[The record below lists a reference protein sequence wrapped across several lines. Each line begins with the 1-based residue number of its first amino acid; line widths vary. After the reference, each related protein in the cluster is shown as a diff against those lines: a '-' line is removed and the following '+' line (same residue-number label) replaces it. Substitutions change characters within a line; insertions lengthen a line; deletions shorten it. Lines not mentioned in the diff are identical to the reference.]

1 VNGTLISTQPACT
14 THPLPTSHTPELP
27 YAMTTAFVTGCTG
40 LLGSNLTRLLLAS
53 GYAVRGLARDPAKA
67 ERMFVDLDVEA
78 RERFTVIE
86 GDLLDLDAWADAL
99 HGVETLFH
107 TAAYFRES
115 FTLGEHRDTL
125 WAVNVDGTRA
135 LLEAVDAAGVA
146 RAVHTSSGGVLPH
159 AGPGRPLDETD
170 EIPPDYD
177 WTGND
182 YFESKHAC
190 DRAIQ
195 DFLATH
201 RMPVAFVLPGWMFGP
216 GDEGPTS
223 AGQLVLDLL
232 DRKLPAVPDV
242 AACVADVR
250 DVALAHLRTAE
261 VLADDP
267 DRWRGERFLAAG
279 PYTSF
284 RTIVDTVEEVAGV
297 PAPRWTVPI
306 GLMKVVALG
315 QEWWGRL
322 TGTDPLLTRHGV
334 QTLAVNSPL
343 DSSKAKDVL
352 GVRFRP
358 LAQTLRDTIR
368 YYHHRAPLTHE
379 PASVT
384 A

>member
-1 VNGTLISTQPACT
+1 
-14 THPLPTSHTPELP
+14 
-27 YAMTTAFVTGCTG
+27 MTTAFVTGCTG
-40 LLGSNLTRLLLAS
+40 LLGSNLTRLLLAN
-53 GYAVRGLARDPAKA
+53 GYAVRGLARNPAKA
-67 ERMFVDLDVEA
+67 ERMFVDLDAET

-99 HGVETLFH
+99 HGVDTLFH

-115 FTLGEHRDTL
+115 FTLGEHREKL
-125 WAVNVDGTRA
+125 WAVNVDGTRS
-135 LLEAVDAAGVA
+135 LFEAADAAGVT
-146 RAVHTSSGGVLPH
+146 RTVHTSSSGVLPH
-159 AGPGRPLDETD
+159 AGPGRTLDESD
-170 EIPPDYD
+170 ETPPDYD

-201 RMPVAFVLPGWMFGP
+201 QMPVAFVLPGWMFGP
-216 GDEGPTS
+216 GDDGPTS

-232 DRKLPAVPDV
+232 DQKLPAVPDV
-242 AACVADVR
+242 SLCVADVR

-261 VLADDP
+261 VLADAP
-267 DRWRGERFLAAG
+267 DRWRGERFIAGG

-284 RTIVDTVEEVAGV
+284 RTIVDTVEDVAGV

-306 GLMKVVALG
+306 GLMKAVALV
-315 QEWWGRL
+315 QEGWGHL
-322 TGTDPLLTRHGV
+322 TGTDPTLTRRGV
-334 QTLAVNSPL
+334 QTLAVNSPV

-352 GVRFRP
+352 GLRFRK
-358 LAQTLRDTIR
+358 LAKTIR
-368 YYHHRAPLTHE
+368 ATVKYYRRRAPVE
-379 PASVT
+379 PSRTPET